1 MKDEEQKLAQAQ
13 VIPISLGPAGLSF
26 EQAARYVGV
35 SERTLRRKMLSGEVA
50 PVRINR
56 RVLFLRRSRNR
67 SCKGLKNLTFHS
79 SQDLTPT

>member
-1 MKDEEQKLAQAQ
+1 MKDRERKITQAQ
-13 VIPISLGPAGLSF
+13 VIPMSLEPAGLSF

-56 RVLFLRRSRNR
+56 RVLFLKPELDRFMLANMRAAVI
-67 SCKGLKNLTFHS
+67 
-79 SQDLTPT
+79 